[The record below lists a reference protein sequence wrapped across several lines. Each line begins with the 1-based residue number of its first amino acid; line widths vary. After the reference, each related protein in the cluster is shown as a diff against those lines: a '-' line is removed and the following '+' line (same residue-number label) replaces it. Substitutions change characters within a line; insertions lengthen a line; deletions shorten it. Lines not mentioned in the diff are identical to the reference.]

1 MTKYL
6 ATIGLNK
13 RDVQT
18 LSPKVVLRGVI
29 NQDTNEQFRDHCW
42 VSITSAVNAAIPTS
56 NREEYVIEFEAEERE
71 YYKGQK
77 ALINLQN
84 IAIVGQHR
92 KKPIAKKRL
101 K

>member
-42 VSITSAVNAAIPTS
+42 VSITPTVNAAIPTS
-56 NREEYVIEFEAEERE
+56 NREEYVIEFEAEEKE

-77 ALINLQN
+77 ALVNIKN

-92 KKPIAKKRL
+92 KKPIAKKKL